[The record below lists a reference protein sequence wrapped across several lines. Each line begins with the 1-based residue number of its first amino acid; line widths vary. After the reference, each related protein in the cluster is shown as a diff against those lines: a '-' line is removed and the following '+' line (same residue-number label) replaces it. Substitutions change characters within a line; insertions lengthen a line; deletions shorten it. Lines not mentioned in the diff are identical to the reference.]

1 MAGFSVDTHLLR
13 ELGELLVGRDS
24 TAILELIKN
33 AYDAD
38 ATEVI
43 LHASGLGSGQA
54 VLRVVDNGN
63 GMTYDRFQTAFL
75 RIAGRDKEGAI
86 RRSPLYGRRY
96 TGQKGIGRLA
106 AHKLAAS
113 LKVVSAPRSMMPGSA
128 SEGVYALL
136 DWDLIEQQD
145 TLDELSEGLHTERLP
160 PKTSTPM
167 GTLIELQRLRSRW
180 TDRQLAIFVSE
191 LKTSQPPEALADPGW
206 VPGTIAGTNLIS
218 APLIRDVSAADQ
230 GFQVKLSG
238 DLDTGD
244 DLWDKASENFEWL
257 VEIEALGD
265 TVRYQIA
272 PLASYAK
279 REPAARAYYFEK
291 AYPGRDRPRFQARIF
306 TNPNSS
312 TRRGPL
318 AGFVRS
324 NAGVRVY
331 LEGFRV
337 LPYGE
342 HGDDWLGVDRDY
354 RSGPRFY
361 TIDVDQN
368 VSDELEVDRR
378 EALSATGN
386 IGYFGAV
393 FLTEDRTGG
402 LMSLVNREGFIPN
415 ATFEALVELVRTGVN
430 LSVRVRR
437 AVANQIA
444 ERERRFAETQVA
456 QAAQDESSS
465 SQGSDRQAEHRIP
478 ADQPD
483 LSRQPPPPMEAPGSG
498 TPPSAVLVPTSSEV
512 MAKAAISEA
521 QRIAEG
527 LRTSALPAADASSL
541 EKLIAGFTV
550 AAAELERLRSLQPDL
565 RVLASVGLQL
575 GAFVHDVNGMLGQAS
590 TVKQLLEPLMYD
602 QTLNKTQSQRI
613 RRVGRAL
620 DELTHSLARQS
631 SYLTD
636 VLVTDPRR
644 RRSRLKIKDRLAVVQ
659 RLLHGQLAR
668 LDVTIEDLLDSD
680 AATPPMFP
688 AEAGVLLTN
697 LLTNAVKNAGSP
709 GRVRVEG
716 RVLGRRGL
724 TLLVHNTG
732 VAVDLT
738 EAERWFLPFESTTTE
753 VNEVLG
759 QGLGLGLPIT
769 RALVEDYRGTISFVE
784 APPGFATSVR
794 VDLPDPQER

>member
-1 MAGFSVDTHLLR
+1 MH
-13 ELGELLVGRDS
+13 
-24 TAILELIKN
+24 
-33 AYDAD
+33 
-38 ATEVI
+38 
-43 LHASGLGSGQA
+43 
-54 VLRVVDNGN
+54 
-63 GMTYDRFQTAFL
+63 
-75 RIAGRDKEGAI
+75 
-86 RRSPLYGRRY
+86 
-96 TGQKGIGRLA
+96 
-106 AHKLAAS
+106 
-113 LKVVSAPRSMMPGSA
+113 
-128 SEGVYALL
+128 ALL
-136 DWDLIEQQD
+136 DWDLIEEQD

-160 PKTSTPM
+160 PTTSTPP

-180 TDRQLAIFVSE
+180 TERQLSIFVSE
-191 LKTSQPPEALADPGW
+191 LKTSQPPDALADPGW

-218 APLIRDVSAADQ
+218 TPLIRDVSSEDP
-230 GFQVKLSG
+230 GFRVNLSG

-265 TVRYQIA
+265 TVRYHIA

-291 AYPGRDRPRFQARIF
+291 SDPAAERPRFQARIF

-361 TIDVDQN
+361 TIDVDQD
-368 VSDELEVDRR
+368 VSDELETDRR

-393 FLTEDRTGG
+393 FLTEERSGG
-402 LMSLVNREGFIPN
+402 LKSLVNREGFIPN
-415 ATFEALVELVRTGVN
+415 STFEALVDIVRAGIN

-444 ERERRFAETQVA
+444 ERERRAAEARAA
-456 QAAQDESSS
+456 QAAQRDSPPQQRPRPEAGEPGVGGTPYAPPQHPAPTTASGSS
-465 SQGSDRQAEHRIP
+465 
-478 ADQPD
+478 
-483 LSRQPPPPMEAPGSG
+483 M
-498 TPPSAVLVPTSSEV
+498 PPSAVLLPASAEV
-512 MAKAAISEA
+512 AAKTAISEA
-521 QRIAEG
+521 HRVVGA
-527 LRTSALPAADASSL
+527 LRASTVPYLDATSL
-541 EKLIAGFTV
+541 EKLTAGFTI
-550 AAAELERLRSLQPDL
+550 ATAELERLRTLQPDL

-590 TVKQLLEPLMYD
+590 TIKQLLEPLLYD
-602 QTLNKTQSQRI
+602 QMLAKVQSQRV
-613 RRVGRAL
+613 RRVARAL

-644 RRSRLKIKDRLAVVQ
+644 RRSRLRIKDRLAVVQ

-668 LDVTIEDLLDSD
+668 LNVTIEDDLESD
-680 AATPPMFP
+680 AVTPPMFP
-688 AEAGVLLTN
+688 AEVGVLLTN
-697 LLTNAVKNAGSP
+697 LLTNAVKNASSP
-709 GRVRVEG
+709 GRVRVES
-716 RVLGRRGL
+716 RALGRRGL

-732 VAVDLT
+732 AAVDLE

-769 RALVEDYRGTISFVE
+769 RALVEDYRGTIHFVE